1 MRKKFFLFIIAAFM
15 ATSSAWALGSEPVVI
30 DALPY
35 PVYMQNIQFDYQTKI
50 LSFDDTYRNELTLDR
65 CYSVVAYYRTNETAI
80 IKGLS
85 SAGSFY
91 SYGYICNVKIGEDP
105 VTHEPHYTK
114 SMQDTKVYHKL
125 KSVLN
130 TTGGT
135 VTIDVANL
143 IDTCMY
149 KGYADIHF
157 VIAGSYKDPIT
168 LGYKRYETE
177 FTVGESAL
185 NNYIDISMPKIGRC
199 EVKASHLYLNYGE
212 ELVLTY
218 SLQGVQLIQYSLERS
233 MDDGKTWNGI
243 DYGYITTLSAREGR
257 TFEYKYLFNKT
268 GEFTSKYRIIAES
281 GNDKDTAELEAY
293 GNDKVYFRY
302 PYNVQ
307 GYDVYYETAGT
318 KYVLGA
324 APDCKV
330 YKFDCA
336 LPVEKTKNNDGSI
349 TITYPAAPM
358 EYSLETPT
366 YTVKFWNSDRTL
378 LKTEEVV
385 CGGDATAPEEP
396 TMQNLIFDHWSA
408 DFTNVHRNLNIYARY
423 TMAGNYSFDAAQIA
437 HTNKLYP
444 ADGFADSETRAMM
457 GDSIT
462 FWASLATPSAS
473 KLYYQTARRNA
484 QGEWIWNGSTLV
496 GEFTAADVAAG
507 KAKEFTKTVSVFY
520 NYYNEQYLEQG
531 FAFRFM
537 VNCGGESIFSEV
549 YEYDV
554 YYPLYIN
561 SLIDDGGMYETLM
574 VENTAH
580 DIALGAEN
588 LLIPARY
595 QDTIHIY
602 RINGGAGA
610 CMNFARV
617 NKPQPMYALE
627 DGLDGDG
634 NAYVIA
640 PGEKETLNV
649 DVTKVAVIF
658 DGATPTTYYD
668 FTSQGLGYKGNA
680 YYAEVVNCGGS
691 IRNMPA
697 DPANGQQTLFI
708 GWQAWGDYADDAYLN
723 VPATGDSY
731 IGFTAMWEDIPEV
744 PTYMVIFFDK
754 DGNILS
760 TQEVKEGENA
770 VPPVAPEVPGFH
782 FVGWDSPYTTIT
794 NDKDITALYGEDNK
808 TWTVT
813 YLNWDNSPLG
823 TEQVND
829 GEAAQGVI
837 ATRTGYTFVGWS
849 EDISS
854 VKSDMTVTAL
864 FEVSVFTITYTI
876 DGVEIMGELVS
887 YGEMPSAYQAIEDQG
902 KPATEQYV
910 YTFSHWNPAIVP
922 AVADATYEAVFTP
935 SLRKYLVR
943 FQNWDHTLLSEQQV
957 EYGKAAQ
964 APADP
969 TREGYTFKGWD
980 REFNNIIAD
989 MTVTALFEKS
999 KEQGIDQITNDQSPM
1014 TNKLL
1019 LDGNL
1024 YIIRPDGTLYN
1035 AQGAKVK

>member
-1 MRKKFFLFIIAAFM
+1 M
-15 ATSSAWALGSEPVVI
+15 ATSSVWAWKADPEKI
-30 DALPY
+30 DAVPMTNYL
-35 PVYMQNIQFDYQTKI
+35 QNMTYDANLKTVT
-50 LSFDDTYRNELTLDR
+50 FDDQFHVGNMFTREYQVRVYDRDGSNFWAINGNSGTYYIYGDDNYNSRCVVTSQGSNIRRNSSGGSVTIEIGDYLDQ
-65 CYSVVAYYRTNETAI
+65 CYS
-80 IKGLS
+80 KGS
-85 SAGSFY
+85 
-91 SYGYICNVKIGEDP
+91 
-105 VTHEPHYTK
+105 
-114 SMQDTKVYHKL
+114 HKL
-125 KSVLN
+125 RVFIV
-130 TTGGT
+130 GWY
-135 VTIDVANL
+135 V
-143 IDTCMY
+143 
-149 KGYADIHF
+149 
-157 VIAGSYKDPIT
+157 DPIT
-168 LGYKRYETE
+168 SSIKQYVSENAYGEKLGAELTSYVDVDIPSVKISKIRGGKYNVSQT
-177 FTVGESAL
+177 TYTADNGGTLSLKV
-185 NNYIDISMPKIGRC
+185 DISGI
-199 EVKASHLYLNYGE
+199 NQ
-212 ELVLTY
+212 LTY
-218 SLQGVQLIQYSLERS
+218 SWERS
-233 MDDGKTWNGI
+233 QDNGNTWTTCPNYFGGSVKNG
-243 DYGYITTLSAREGR
+243 DYLTANDARNGQTLEFQYPVGNGEKNCQIRLAVED
-257 TFEYKYLFNKT
+257 NKT
-268 GEFTSKYRIIAES
+268 KEKFYSSEVEVLFRYAFIEASGTELWYSAGQKIKRHLPQDCHEFKFISDLPVSQTKKGEYIEFTM
-281 GNDKDTAELEAY
+281 
-293 GNDKVYFRY
+293 
-302 PYNVQ
+302 
-307 GYDVYYETAGT
+307 
-318 KYVLGA
+318 
-324 APDCKV
+324 
-330 YKFDCA
+330 
-336 LPVEKTKNNDGSI
+336 
-349 TITYPAAPM
+349 PACDLKI
-358 EYSLETPT
+358 EEIVPT
-366 YTVKFWNSDRTL
+366 YTVKFWNSDLTL

-396 TMQNLIFDHWSA
+396 TMQNLTFDHWSA

-423 TMAGNYSFDAAQIA
+423 TMSGNYSFDAAQIA

-473 KLYYQTARRNA
+473 KLFYQTARRNA
-484 QGEWIWNGSTLV
+484 QGEWIWNGSTQV
-496 GEFTAADVAAG
+496 GEFTSADVAAG
-507 KAKEFTKTVSVFY
+507 KAKEFTKTVPVFY

-595 QDTIHIY
+595 HDTIRIY
-602 RINGGAGA
+602 RLNGGAGA

-649 DVTKVAVIF
+649 DVDKVAVIF

-744 PTYMVIFFDK
+744 PTYTVIFFDK

-854 VKSDMTVTAL
+854 VKSNMTVTAL

-910 YTFSHWNPAIVP
+910 YTFDHWNPAIVP
-922 AVADATYEAVFTP
+922 AVEDATYEAVFTP